1 MIKLSKRISAIAL
14 CGAMLLTALSGCGS
28 VSAKPAEA
36 ARVSV
41 AAEPAASSEVASASA
56 STATTRTIIDHA
68 GNEVVIPTEINR
80 VVISSILP
88 LPSVFCLFD
97 GAADKLVG
105 MDPSSMAAA
114 KNSIL
119 PKIHPEILEADTS
132 FIKDGSLNV
141 EELLK
146 LKPDVVL
153 YSADKTADYEALKKA
168 GIPAIAFS
176 TSKFKFDT
184 VATFDNWISL
194 MGEVFGQQET
204 AKEIADYG
212 YEVRDEITKTL
223 QAAGDS
229 LVKPKVLILFRYD
242 NGTIKTSG
250 SNFFGQYWLETT
262 GAINVASELT
272 GMAEINMEQVYQ
284 WSPDIIYIT
293 NFSPYQP
300 EDLYQNTIDGF
311 DWSVVKAVKE
321 KKVYKFPLGMYRWF
335 PPASDTPLAMQWLAT
350 QNQPELFKDIDMD
363 KEISDYY
370 KRFYNYELT
379 SEEISQIFNPS
390 SEASGLKK

>member
-1 MIKLSKRISAIAL
+1 MIKPGQKISTLIL
-14 CGAMLLTALSGCGS
+14 CGAMLLAALSGC
-28 VSAKPAEA
+28 
-36 ARVSV
+36 
-41 AAEPAASSEVASASA
+41 ASAPADSDESA
-56 STATTRTIIDHA
+56 ESPASQTAAATRTIVDHT
-68 GNEVVIPTEINR
+68 GREVVIPAQIDR
-80 VVISSILP
+80 VVISSIMP

-97 GAADKLVG
+97 GAAEKIVG

-119 PKIHPEILEADTS
+119 PKIYPEIVQADTG
-132 FIKDGSLNV
+132 FIKDGSLNI

-153 YSADKTADYEALKKA
+153 YSADKTADYEALKQA
-168 GIPAIAFS
+168 GIPAIGFS
-176 TSKFKFDT
+176 TSKFEYDT
-184 VATFDNWISL
+184 VATFDHWISL
-194 MGEVFGQQET
+194 FGDIFGQQDT
-204 AKEIADYG
+204 AKAIADYG
-212 YEVRDEITKTL
+212 YEVRDEIANTL
-223 QAAGDS
+223 QAQGDT

-262 GAINVASELT
+262 GAINVASDLK

-311 DWSVVKAVKE
+311 DWSVVKAVQD

-335 PPASDTPLAMQWLAT
+335 PPASDTPLAMQWLASK
-350 QNQPELFKDIDMD
+350 NHLDLFEDMD
-363 KEISDYY
+363 MTEELKTYY
-370 KRFYNYELT
+370 KRFYKYDLT
-379 SEEISQIFNPS
+379 QEEVDRIFNPS

>member
-1 MIKLSKRISAIAL
+1 MIKSGKKFSALILCAAL
-14 CGAMLLTALSGCGS
+14 LPTALGGCASAPAKAETDALSPAAS
-28 VSAKPAEA
+28 VSAPGAAVPA
-36 ARVSV
+36 S
-41 AAEPAASSEVASASA
+41 EPAA
-56 STATTRTIIDHA
+56 ATRVIVDHA
-68 GNEVVIPTEINR
+68 GNEVVIPAEINR
-80 VVISSILP
+80 VVISSIMP

-97 GAADKLVG
+97 GAAGKIVG

-119 PKIHPEILEADTS
+119 PKIHPEILEANTG
-132 FIKDGSLNV
+132 FITDGSLNV

-153 YSADKTADYEALKKA
+153 YSADNTADYEALKKA

-194 MGEVFGQQET
+194 FGEVFGQQDT
-204 AKEIADYG
+204 AKAIADYG
-212 YEVRDEITKTL
+212 YEVRDEVTKIL
-223 QAAGDS
+223 QQAGDA

-262 GAINVASELT
+262 GAINVASDLK

-284 WSPDIIYIT
+284 WDPDIIYIT

-300 EDLYQNTIDGF
+300 DDLYQNTIDGF
-311 DWSVVKAVKE
+311 DWRVVKAVKE

-335 PPASDTPLAMQWLAT
+335 PPASDTPLSMQWLAT
-350 QNQPELFKDIDMD
+350 KNQPELFKDLDMTQEV
-363 KEISDYY
+363 KTYY
-370 KRFYNYELT
+370 KRFYNYDLT
-379 SEEISQIFNPS
+379 DEEVAQIFNPS